1 MSKQTSINNIN
12 IEKLLHPEAGV
23 LNKLEESVT
32 AVILDADLDA
42 VELSFDYSQ
51 SVTIKTD
58 GLKYI
63 CLSYENL
70 KQLKKLLDESEIYFE
85 ENFKNQ

>member
-1 MSKQTSINNIN
+1 MSKQTAEIN

-23 LNKLEESVT
+23 LNKSEESVT
-32 AVILDADLDA
+32 AVILDADLD
-42 VELSFDYSQ
+42 VIELSFDYSQ

-58 GLKYI
+58 GLQYI

-70 KQLKKLLDESEIYFE
+70 KQLKKLLDESEMYFE
-85 ENFKNQ
+85 EKFKNQ